1 MTLYDEGSA
10 FLDLEKGDF
19 SLLQKGENL
28 FKAKFEGKDWAVI
41 YGIRMRRP

>member
-28 FKAKFEGKDWAVI
+28 FKAKFAGSK
-41 YGIRMRRP
+41 